1 MSDSSAGAG
10 PDLTAA
16 DGTAL
21 ARYAACVVHHRLG
34 GGPEA
39 PRLAD
44 SAILRRRGASFVTL
58 ESSGALRGCIGTIDP
73 RLPLYRDVARNA
85 VRAMADPRLSP
96 VQPAEWPLLDV
107 SVSVLGPLE
116 PVPVSDWAGL
126 CAALRPGV
134 DGVVIC
140 ADGRRATF
148 LPVVWAKLAEPE
160 TFLAAL
166 LAKGGWPAGH
176 LPEHAVVR
184 RYTTASFRDR
194 ADGRAG

>member
-21 ARYAACVVHHRLG
+21 ARYAASVIRHRLG
-34 GGPEA
+34 GGPA
-39 PRLAD
+39 VPRLGD
-44 SAILRRRGASFVTL
+44 SDALRRRGASFVTL
-58 ESSGALRGCIGTIDP
+58 ERSGSLRGCIGTLDA

-85 VRAMADPRLSP
+85 VRAMTDPRLSP
-96 VQPAEWPLLDV
+96 VRPAEWPGLDV

-116 PVPVSDWAGL
+116 PLPVTDWVGL

-148 LPVVWAKLAEPE
+148 LPVVWARLAEPE
-160 TFLAAL
+160 AFLTAL
-166 LAKGGWPAGH
+166 LAKGGWPGGQ

-184 RYTTASFRDR
+184 RYTTTSFRDQ
-194 ADGRAG
+194 ADGREG